1 MVSAKIRFRWL
12 LFLYH
17 TKKPRQQLGRGF
29 KMGGVFLE
37 NIKDLLDKLE
47 DEEINNPFASV
58 PNQKLRDALNFLEE
72 TAAEITPRREQE

>member
-1 MVSAKIRFRWL
+1 
-12 LFLYH
+12 
-17 TKKPRQQLGRGF
+17 
-29 KMGGVFLE
+29 MGGVFLE